1 MNMKKK
7 SGFTLVE
14 LMIVVIIVGIL
25 AAVGIPMMSANT
37 VKAKGTE
44 AQAMIGTIN
53 TAGKLY
59 TVERGSAPD
68 DIADLGA
75 AGYLASTDFND
86 NKYFST
92 NDFTTLDF
100 DSVLGS
106 VTNATIV
113 GDGVTVTYDGEN
125 WSTEKSAAK

>member
-68 DIADLGA
+68 SLTDLGD
-75 AGYLASTDFND
+75 AGYLSNTDFAD

-92 NDFTTLDF
+92 NDFTTLTF
-100 DSVLGS
+100 DADLGS
-106 VTNATIV
+106 VTNAVIA
-113 GDGVTVTYDGEN
+113 GDGVTVTFADGE